1 MGTARP
7 EVLKETDTELVMRT
21 KDGGTLAST
30 KLPDGSFHIK
40 NSNGEEAVFSNEDIR
55 KLVENSIGKKKHVKK
70 MRERFQNVTS
80 DPRLKN
86 IKAIGSVHESI
97 GDYEFQST
105 SIIGSGDLYPTV
117 KEMSQ
122 QPAVKEALLNAF
134 RDYVNL
140 IEDGEWDGLDTSARN
155 VKESILGY
163 PKVIVENHYLHDIGY
178 MGEELG
184 RLEDLKLPF
193 PKIVVISG
201 ARVDV
206 IDENNYVG
214 QSDAS
219 NQSQINM
226 LFAFYMS
233 QVEDGVVIDTIL
245 GSKQTNKD
253 YIFLSQIHMSV
264 KNGDVQFTY
273 DKEQP
278 IAPPIDHMSDFMRS
292 AVVALYMMTLNGGD
306 FYMSVPTTEDAKVN
320 AKRIRKG
327 KKPLIEFRLITVS
340 GKKNELTSLP
350 HGNHASPRQHWRR
363 GHWRFMKKS
372 GKKVWIEPMLVGD
385 EENGKIIKDY
395 AVGKYDETTKKS
407 IQSSMV

>member
-1 MGTARP
+1 MANAKP
-7 EVLKETDTELVMRT
+7 EILKKTDSELVMRSA
-21 KDGGTLAST
+21 DGTIIEST
-30 KLPDGSFHIK
+30 KLPDGSFHMK
-40 NSNGEEAVFSNEDIR
+40 NSKGADAIFSNEDIR
-55 KLVENSIGKKKHVKK
+55 KLVDESIGKQKHAKQIRK
-70 MRERFQNVTS
+70 
-80 DPRLKN
+80 RLRDVAGNPTKG
-86 IKAIGSVHESI
+86 IGSTSTDMA
-97 GDYEFQST
+97 DYEFQST

-140 IEDGEWDGLDTSARN
+140 IDDGEWDGLDVSAEN
-155 VKESILGY
+155 IKASILEY

-184 RLEDLKLPF
+184 RLEELKLPF

-201 ARVDV
+201 ARVEV
-206 IDENNYVG
+206 IDDNNYVG
-214 QSDAS
+214 QSDAN
-219 NQSQINM
+219 NQSQVNM

-233 QVEDGVVIDTIL
+233 QVEGGVVLDVIL
-245 GSKQTNKD
+245 GSKQTSKD
-253 YIFLSQIHMSV
+253 HIFLSQIYMGI
-264 KNGDVQFTY
+264 KDGDIKFVY
-273 DKEQP
+273 DNEQP

-306 FYMSVPTTEDAKVN
+306 FYMSVPTPEDARVN

-327 KKPLIEFRLITVS
+327 KKPLVEFRLITVT
-340 GKKNELTSLP
+340 GKKNELASLP

-407 IQSSMV
+407 I

>member
-1 MGTARP
+1 MENAKP
-7 EVLKETDTELVMRT
+7 EILKKTDNELVMRSA
-21 KDGGTLAST
+21 DGTIIEST
-30 KLPDGSFHIK
+30 RLPDGSFHMK
-40 NSNGEEAVFSNEDIR
+40 NSNGVDTVISNDDIR
-55 KLVENSIGKKKHVKK
+55 KLVENSIGKQKHAKEIRK
-70 MRERFQNVTS
+70 
-80 DPRLKN
+80 RLRDVAGKTTPL
-86 IKAIGSVHESI
+86 KGIGSTSTDI
-97 GDYEFQST
+97 ADYEFQST

-117 KEMSQ
+117 KDMAQ

-140 IEDGEWDGLDTSARN
+140 IDDGEWDGTKQSAEN
-155 VKESILGY
+155 VKASILEY
-163 PKVIVENHYLHDIGY
+163 PKVIVENHYLHDIGH

-184 RLEDLKLPF
+184 RLEELKLPF
-193 PKIVVISG
+193 PKIVVLSG

-206 IDENNYVG
+206 IDDNNYVG
-214 QSDAS
+214 KSDAN

-253 YIFLSQIHMSV
+253 HIFLSQIKMGI
-264 KNGDVQFTY
+264 KDGDVQFIY

-306 FYMSVPTTEDAKVN
+306 FYMSVPTPEDAKVN

-327 KKPLIEFRLITVS
+327 KKPLVEFRLITVT
-340 GKKNELTSLP
+340 GKKNELASLP

-372 GKKVWIEPMLVGD
+372 GKKVWIDPMLVGD

-395 AVGKYDETTKKS
+395 AVGKYDETAKS
-407 IQSSMV
+407 RI

>member
-1 MGTARP
+1 MAIARP
-7 EVLKETDTELVMRT
+7 DVLKKTDTELVMRT

-55 KLVENSIGKKKHVKK
+55 KLVENSIGKKKHIKDMRKK
-70 MRERFQNVTS
+70 LRDVAGSPTKGIGTTS
-80 DPRLKN
+80 AD
-86 IKAIGSVHESI
+86 I

-122 QPAVKEALLNAF
+122 QPLVKEALLNAF

-140 IEDGEWDGLDTSARN
+140 IDGGEWDGLDASAKN
-155 VKESILGY
+155 VKESILEY
-163 PKVIVENHYLHDIGY
+163 PKVIVENHYLHDIEY
-178 MGEELG
+178 MGKELG
-184 RLEDLKLPF
+184 HLEELKLPF

-206 IDENNYVG
+206 IDDNNYIG

-219 NQSQINM
+219 NQSQVNM

-245 GSKQTNKD
+245 GSKQTDKD
-253 YIFLSQIHMSV
+253 HIFLSQIHMSI
-264 KNGDVQFTY
+264 KNGDIQFIY

-306 FYMSVPTTEDAKVN
+306 FYMSVPTKEDATIN

-327 KKPLIEFRLITVS
+327 KKPLIEFRLITVT
-340 GKKNELTSLP
+340 GKKNELPSAHHST
-350 HGNHASPRQHWRR
+350 HAPPRQHWRR

-372 GKKVWIEPMLVGD
+372 GKKVWVEPMLVGD
-385 EENGKIIKDY
+385 EKNGKIIKDY
-395 AVGKYDETTKKS
+395 AVGKYDETTKKP
-407 IQSSMV
+407 I